1 MTNKFQDLIRDLLKE
16 WSREQYKTVNFTDTY
31 SKKAL
36 DRFLT
41 VVSDWTYHGHCVE
54 DREAMTQRD
63 RGKVIAEIH
72 STQEGGETTVR
83 KISGNKLEQ
92 QLEVDQRRAENTLID
107 EVNSVIREELNKSK
121 DKVHVKV
128 CRNDMA

>member
-1 MTNKFQDLIRDLLKE
+1 M
-16 WSREQYKTVNFTDTY
+16 
-31 SKKAL
+31 
-36 DRFLT
+36 
-41 VVSDWTYHGHCVE
+41 E

-72 STQEGGETTVR
+72 STQEGGKTTVR
-83 KISGNKLEQ
+83 KIYGNKLEQ